1 MQNLSIITIFLG
13 MLLGVAELRAQEQDN
28 LHTYSRDEKNIYVA
42 DDFKGVEIHNQHG
55 DIVVTG
61 WMKDTIQVKIE
72 MVVTATR
79 SEMAD
84 EVFNRLNIRTTK
96 LDGMAYLRTAFEEEF
111 HSAHPFRINYEIFMP
126 TDKQLKINNRFGNIA
141 ITDITG
147 KMEINSEY
155 GNLTQTGLQTVDTV
169 VSKIS
174 FGEASFK
181 SIGFTETEL
190 YNSGLKIENVETA
203 SLSGKYCQV
212 DIGKADILE
221 FLNHT
226 ARINVGEVRDV
237 DLNGQFCFVSID
249 EIIKNGKF
257 EISNGL
263 LITSL
268 SEQTNE
274 FSVFNKN
281 APANITVSP
290 KLYYTLQGEVTDGN
304 FRHDK
309 EGHFQVISDL
319 NKISF
324 SGEYTN
330 NSEKTATLILFNTN
344 AGINIKTQ
352 K

>member
-1 MQNLSIITIFLG
+1 MQNLSFITIFLG
-13 MLLGVAELRAQEQDN
+13 ILIGVVELQAQEQDN
-28 LHTYSRDEKNIYVA
+28 LHTFSRDEKNIHLA
-42 DDFKGVEIHNQHG
+42 KDFKGIEIHNQHG
-55 DIVVTG
+55 DIVVTA

-72 MVVTATR
+72 MSVTATHR
-79 SEMAD
+79 EMAD
-84 EVFNRLNIRTTK
+84 EVFERLSISITK
-96 LDGMAYLRTAFEEEF
+96 LNGMAYMRTAFEEEF

-126 TDKQLKINNRFGNIA
+126 ADKQVKIDNRFGNIT
-141 ITDITG
+141 ISDITG
-147 KMEINSEY
+147 KLEINSEY
-155 GNLTQTGLQTVDTV
+155 GNVTQTGLQRVDTV

-174 FGEASFK
+174 FGEANFK
-181 SIGFTETEL
+181 SINFTKTEL

-203 SLSGKYCQV
+203 SIFGKYCQI
-212 DIGKADILE
+212 DIGKAGILDFSNE
-221 FLNHT
+221 T
-226 ARINVGEVRDV
+226 ARINVDEVKDV
-237 DLNGQFCFVSID
+237 NLTGQFCFVSID
-249 EIIKNGKF
+249 EIMKNGKF

-281 APANITVSP
+281 APANINISP
-290 KLYYTLQGEVTDGN
+290 ELSYTLQGEVTDGN

-309 EGHFQVISDL
+309 DSHFKIISDL

-330 NSEKTATLILFNTN
+330 RKEEMATLILFNKN